1 MGVKMKKLKLFA
13 AVAALL
19 SGITI
24 GSNPIQA
31 AQVESSVSKADKEL
45 IRQGDTVSVTVGFDS
60 YTDVKEGINA
70 IRGTLEYDESVFQ
83 QLDSADLTTVN
94 DWESLRY
101 NPDNGRF
108 TAVKRSGGTEAEQI
122 LTIHFT
128 AKEDVKAGDTRI
140 AVTNLE
146 VSEGNGDLHPAG
158 SEVALAVVAQTP
170 QQSTSSG
177 GNSAGESV
185 RKPDSAAGIPLT
197 GDRLVPVV
205 LLTLAGGS
213 AVTAYYI
220 IYKNRS
226 RRKLRSIR
234 LMTGAAVVA
243 AAAFT
248 AAAGAYAFGGKG
260 DVNGD
265 GIVDYV
271 DVRLL
276 QDHLIDLELLSEEKW
291 NAADMNS
298 DGSLTVTDLSLLVQA
313 AENAADYQVELTSA
327 TENFYLRKGEEAE
340 LKFTASVTP
349 EAEIKSVV
357 VNGTELA
364 AEREQDSSVYTVRVN
379 AGPEAGV
386 RDFRITEAVL
396 SGGRRADTDYTETV
410 EVLKT
415 QPAIENFRLEES
427 KTSGDVKAVFDLSD
441 EDGAVTS
448 GTVSLL
454 ERSQEGDV
462 TIIGWDV
469 KSGGNTLEFTLEEG
483 RLYALGFYVEYDL
496 ASGKLTGHEEDHS
509 GRQIVIL
516 NDRGET
522 IASQAFED
530 DLFDGTVEIP
540 DDLYTKYRVQ
550 ITADYDLSGT
560 GEDVQTGKVIYEE
573 EINALA
579 RVKVSGSTLSGEFAE
594 KGETVTVSYII
605 DSNVASDIEKLVI
618 NNIDTPVS
626 ESGGNSFQAEVT
638 VPESAGK
645 GKITLSQVVFEDGTA
660 VNVKV
665 TDEIEV
671 LRSAPSVEKID
682 VKDDFD
688 NSQVHLTFEIADG
701 DGAFVSGKAQLLKDG
716 SVEQEHAISETG
728 KNTVD
733 LSVEE
738 DQEYELKI
746 LITFER
752 SEDGGHTVE
761 DQPVTT
767 IPIQLAHDYELTV
780 SAIQT
785 LSSSG
790 DPDVYFE
797 KGADIAASLEAATN
811 TSLTAS
817 AVWVDGQKYDLTGTE
832 NNRYT
837 FTLNGYDKSGVQTLA
852 PEKIQ
857 MSNGKEL
864 DVTDAEDS
872 RIEILKDAPAVKDFV
887 SEQTDRDKLSVR
899 FTLSDDEDTISSAA
913 LVITDENGGELLEKE
928 ISAGANEAEV
938 ELNSSRS
945 YQAKVTASYD
955 RDTNALGDDNNS
967 FTNAEIFSQ
976 ELTASVD
983 VIEFKDIES
992 AKLYRDTGNGA
1003 EEVRAIDT
1011 TGGVPSDTDS
1021 YYAVIEMK
1029 GLPDFYAG
1037 VKEFRNTEN
1046 SADVTVVIDQQGV
1059 VQYDEDSSVRKNE
1072 FSFTVQGGSGETEPD
1087 EAAEFFRELS
1097 GNLKGT
1103 FRLEQDLDA
1112 SGLSESEAAV
1122 LGTFAGE
1129 LDGNGHRIY
1138 NLDRP
1143 LFQNLSGAQIHDLV
1157 IEDADITKQVK
1168 GILANKISGGSKI
1181 TDTYIID
1188 SRLNNTQGQTGGFAG
1203 IIENSTISGCAAVNV
1218 NIKGGDTIG
1227 GIAGQLNGTTTVT
1240 NSYVTGV
1247 LEGTGTNAT
1256 LGARVGGITGWHS
1269 GKSIDHC
1276 FTKVNITAPSRLGN
1290 GGIVGGPKDSQ
1301 VTINN
1306 SLSMSTGSAYRIA
1319 GFDTLKNARSVYE
1332 YEGSDSATNI
1342 KDTNSV
1348 AETSDIYSRDFYVD
1362 TLGFSEDMWSFEL
1375 TEYDILPSLQGDP
1388 VPKTLDGYELEANA
1402 NDIPNY
1408 SEVRENADYDKSR
1421 EIAYANMAKLMPF
1434 ADTAEWVNAG
1444 NRLDA
1449 SDTLTTAKI
1458 RFVLPLGADNSLIS
1472 AVADQS
1478 ESEVQKIRIV
1488 YEDAHRE
1495 EIAVQYEK
1503 QLGGVVALYEAAE
1516 RGIDYQP
1523 GNYILKLDGELLDE
1537 VVSLADSYDYATVIA
1552 ALTDEN
1558 ESRLYT
1564 DYYNEQVKPALRETI
1579 ARWIGSGEA
1588 FPTYCAQP
1596 SVKKQVEA
1604 ALKDETRLKK
1614 FLYAFNYYD
1623 KWYNIDFDG
1632 VTLSDLL
1639 FFSGTAIEETMTTD
1653 YLTRQVFDVGTGP
1666 RNVSST
1672 QNFYS
1677 RVFPDLTI

>member
-70 IRGTLEYDESVFQ
+70 VRGTLEYDESVFQ

-462 TIIGWDV
+462 TVIGWDV

-738 DQEYELKI
+738 DKEYELKI

>member
-1 MGVKMKKLKLFA
+1 M
-13 AVAALL
+13 
-19 SGITI
+19 
-24 GSNPIQA
+24 
-31 AQVESSVSKADKEL
+31 ESSVSKADKEL

-70 IRGTLEYDESVFQ
+70 VRGTLEYDESVFQ

-454 ERSQEGDV
+454 ERSKEGDV
-462 TIIGWDV
+462 TVIGWDV

-738 DQEYELKI
+738 DKEYELKI

>member
-70 IRGTLEYDESVFQ
+70 VRGTLEYDESVFQ

-454 ERSQEGDV
+454 ERSKEGDV
-462 TIIGWDV
+462 TVIGWDV

-738 DQEYELKI
+738 DKEYELKI

-837 FTLNGYDKSGVQTLA
+837 FTLNGYDKSGVQTLG

>member
-1 MGVKMKKLKLFA
+1 MKKLKLFA

-462 TIIGWDV
+462 TVIGWDV

>member
-70 IRGTLEYDESVFQ
+70 VRGTLEYDESVFQ

-462 TIIGWDV
+462 TVIGWDV

-618 NNIDTPVS
+618 NNIDTLVS

-671 LRSAPSVEKID
+671 LRSAPSVEKIN

-767 IPIQLAHDYELTV
+767 IPIQLVHDYELTV

-790 DPDVYFE
+790 DPAVYFE

-913 LVITDENGGELLEKE
+913 LVITYENGGELLEKE

-1623 KWYNIDFDG
+1623 KRYNIDFDG

>member
-1 MGVKMKKLKLFA
+1 MKKLKLFA

-70 IRGTLEYDESVFQ
+70 VRGTLEYDESVFQ

-462 TIIGWDV
+462 TVIGWDV

-738 DQEYELKI
+738 DKEYELKI

>member
-1 MGVKMKKLKLFA
+1 MKKLKLFA

-70 IRGTLEYDESVFQ
+70 VRGTLEYDESVFQ

-108 TAVKRSGGTEAEQI
+108 TAVKRSGGTEVEQI

-454 ERSQEGDV
+454 ERSKEGDV
-462 TIIGWDV
+462 TVIGWDV

-573 EINALA
+573 GINALA

-738 DQEYELKI
+738 DKEYELKI

-1623 KWYNIDFDG
+1623 KRYNIDFDG

>member
-1 MGVKMKKLKLFA
+1 MKKLKLFA